1 MKYPQSLGEIEK
13 QFPARYYSIVLHLVL
28 HLQTLNKNIF
38 RVYDSMGM
46 LVHQAIVETGKQ
58 SPTNPPTDPPTDQLK
73 VNQSWH

>member
-1 MKYPQSLGEIEK
+1 MKYPQRNYKSLGEIEK
-13 QFPARYYSIVLHLVL
+13 QFPARYYSIVL

-58 SPTNPPTDPPTDQLK
+58 STN
-73 VNQSWH
+73 